1 MALKVKKT
9 KSGIL
14 IPKTTSNAHNFF
26 ANSLGKFLSMAEE
39 DIVIEQIKLML
50 KERLSISGRTDLE
63 RIEYF
68 VTYQMCNLTKEKQLS
83 NVYMKHNI
91 TKIKSV
97 VSAEEIELTGVMLLE
112 FFDYINTNGAIEI
125 QDTEQ
130 ILELV

>member
-1 MALKVKKT
+1 
-9 KSGIL
+9 
-14 IPKTTSNAHNFF
+14 
-26 ANSLGKFLSMAEE
+26 
-39 DIVIEQIKLML
+39 
-50 KERLSISGRTDLE
+50 
-63 RIEYF
+63 
-68 VTYQMCNLTKEKQLS
+68 MCNLTKEKQLS